1 MLIDV
6 IDDFASFER
15 LKPDWD
21 EIYQADPDAQIFLS
35 WTWMS
40 QWIPMSSGSWFI
52 LAAKPEPDAR
62 YVAIFPLRWR
72 LKEDKAGF
80 YNEIVMT
87 GNYAADYTGFI
98 CRPEFDDRAVSAF
111 ARHFKRLNWRRLHLD
126 YVRMTESRSRAFLLN
141 FSDKR
146 FETKAGSRINKQDNI
161 NNLLCP
167 SVSLPDQWDAYLATC
182 TSTNMRQKLRRFL
195 RQIEADPLF
204 RITHSKGEEVE
215 RDLKI
220 LLKFWAAKWGSRKG
234 DRLSSILKSNFTM
247 LRRCAEAGLLFL
259 PMLWRGDQPLGGL
272 ASLVDPWKKAIH
284 FYLAGRDESFN
295 DPPPGLVLHAHSIR
309 YAIGQGIK
317 TYDFLRGN
325 EPYKYSFGAKERPIA
340 CIVVS
345 TRSDRNLGDKL
356 APGCLPAVFARA
368 VELHKAGKIAI
379 AERGYRQI
387 LDTDPGH
394 AQALYCLGQLMA
406 AKGRFGAAKRLFTA
420 LTELRPRSEKAWAW
434 LAQSLE
440 ARDRLIE
447 AADAYRTII
456 KINPDSAG
464 AHNRLGGLLFKLRR
478 FDEAVKAF
486 DRALELDP
494 DYLEAD
500 VSRAN
505 TLFMLGKLPADRWE
519 HYAAKNADLGDKG
532 RQNGSANIAVSC
544 YRQAIA
550 MKDDCVRAHYGLGA
564 VLQAK
569 GEARAA
575 IDSYRR
581 AAEIDPDYL
590 DVAERLGEA
599 AGRYARHVQPS
610 EHEARAAL

>member
-21 EIYQADPDAQIFLS
+21 DIYDADPDAQIFLS
-35 WTWMS
+35 WAWMS
-40 QWIPMSSGSWFI
+40 QWIPMSSGAWFI
-52 LAAKPEPDAR
+52 LAAKPEPEAR

-72 LKEDKAGF
+72 LKEDKTGF

-98 CRPEFDDRAVSAF
+98 CRPEFDERAIGAF
-111 ARHFKRLNWRRLHLD
+111 ARHFKRLNWRRLNLD
-126 YVRMTESRSRAFLLN
+126 YVRMTEARSRALLLN

-146 FETKAGSRINKQDNI
+146 FETQSGSRINKQDNI

-167 SVSLPDQWDAYLATC
+167 SVSLPDQWDSYLATR

-195 RQIEADPLF
+195 RQIEADPSF
-204 RITHSKGEEVE
+204 RITHSQGDEVE
-215 RDLKI
+215 RDLRI
-220 LLKFWAAKWGSRKG
+220 LLKFWAAKWGHRKG
-234 DRLSSILKSNFTM
+234 DRLASILKSNLMM
-247 LRRCAEAGLLFL
+247 LRRCAEAGHLFL

-325 EPYKYSFGAKERPIA
+325 EAYKYSFGAKERQIA

-345 TRSDRNLGDKL
+345 TRSERNLGEKL

-368 VELHKAGKIAI
+368 TELHKAGKLVL

-387 LDTDPGH
+387 LDTDPKH

-406 AKGRFGAAKRLFTA
+406 TKGRHGAAKRIFTA
-420 LTELRPRSEKAWAW
+420 LTELRPQSEKAWTW

-440 ARDRLIE
+440 ARGRLND
-447 AADAYRTII
+447 AADAYGTII
-456 KINPDSAG
+456 KISPESAG
-464 AHNRLGGLLFKLRR
+464 AHNKLGTLLFKLRR
-478 FDEAVKAF
+478 FDEAVTAF
-486 DRALELDP
+486 ERALELNP

-500 VSRAN
+500 ISRAN
-505 TLFMLGKLPADRWE
+505 TLFMLGKLPADKRDR
-519 HYAAKNADLGDKG
+519 YADMNAELGDKV
-532 RQNGSANIAVSC
+532 RQKGSVKFAVSC

-550 MKDDCVRAHYGLGA
+550 MKDDLARAHYGLGQ
-564 VLQAK
+564 VLESQ
-569 GEARAA
+569 GETEAA
-575 IDSYRR
+575 IASYRR
-581 AAEIDPDYL
+581 AAQIDPDYL
-590 DVAERLGEA
+590 DVNARLGER
-599 AGRYARHVQPS
+599 AGRYARHAPPP
-610 EHEARAAL
+610 EHEARV